1 MTDELIDRLAG
12 DLRSVRGGAVERR
25 LGQGL
30 AAGAAASLVGVLFIL
45 GPRPDMA
52 RALASPMFWMKLAYP
67 AAITALAFWCVER
80 LARPAGEA
88 RRRAP
93 WLAAPFCVMA
103 LLALSRLA
111 TAPADRWRALI
122 MGDSAMTCPWRVLA
136 AATPVF
142 IALFWVLRG
151 LAPTRLRLAG
161 AAAGLAAGGVG
172 AAAYAL
178 YCTEPGAPFVAIWYT
193 LGILAPCGIGALAG
207 PRLLRW

>member
-1 MTDELIDRLAG
+1 MSEDLLDVLARDARARPGRRVGAKLTLALTAGAIVSLAG
-12 DLRSVRGGAVERR
+12 
-25 LGQGL
+25 
-30 AAGAAASLVGVLFIL
+30 VLLLL
-45 GPRPDMA
+45 GPRSDLREA
-52 RALASPMFWMKLAYP
+52 SASPMFWMKLAYP

-161 AAAGLAAGGVG
+161 AAAGLSAGGVG
-172 AAAYAL
+172 ATAYAL